1 MLLIRPALSWGDDGS
16 LIEMAKEML
25 YRYRPHQAHEIMQ
38 WGPNYLSVQQQYVM
52 FELIRKTIES
62 VGAGGFTAEALY
74 NVAQG
79 FSIELDGCPH
89 SYSETKRTSNDA
101 LAIYKVRAS
110 EKDIIWTDH
119 RWHPIVYTP

>member
-1 MLLIRPALSWGDDGS
+1 MIDGMLLIRPALSWGDDGS

-38 WGPNYLSVQQQYVM
+38 LD
-52 FELIRKTIES
+52 
-62 VGAGGFTAEALY
+62 